1 MTWLLRSGITLCIYT
16 GLCLYIGWR
25 FFAFAKLF
33 LPSLRAWIFW
43 PLYALVSHGLIV
55 LAFFRLTLPGF
66 TAPVEMYWP
75 AVFTFILLFLA
86 AFDLAS
92 MALSFAG
99 LYICQGRYRDRLR
112 IMPAGA
118 GAAVLLTVVFLVYGS
133 FHAKTITTA
142 HYELSFPGKTGPG
155 KTKIENF
162 RVVLVSDLHIGSTV
176 GNGWV
181 QNIVDRIND
190 ASPDLVCIAGDI
202 FNSGIEG
209 IKDTAVI
216 ATELRR
222 ITAPVYACL
231 GNHDIDRRTRSTGE
245 IARFLKEAGIILLA
259 DDITVTGKP
268 GVYIAGRR
276 DARSTGM
283 EGARLSIRGLSAS
296 VRGLAASV
304 NRLTASIRESPA
316 PVNEWAV
323 ALDEPATSAEES
335 TASKNEA
342 NIPVDRN
349 SGHFMILLDHQ
360 PTELPQATEAGV
372 DLVLCGHTHRGQ
384 FFPANL
390 ITYFL
395 FRRYGGTNYGHWQ
408 KGSTQ
413 ALVTSGAGVWG
424 PPVRIGTNSEI
435 VVLDLSFL

>member
-55 LAFFRLTLPGF
+55 MAFFRLARPGF
-66 TAPVEMYWP
+66 AAPIEMYWP
-75 AVFTFILLFLA
+75 AVFTYILLFLA
-86 AFDLAS
+86 AFDLAG

-99 LYICQGRYRDRLR
+99 RYICQGRYSGRLR
-112 IMPAGA
+112 LMPAGA

-176 GNGWV
+176 GNDWV
-181 QNIVDRIND
+181 QSIVDRIND

-202 FNSGIEG
+202 FNSGMEG
-209 IKDTAVI
+209 VKDTAVM
-216 ATELRR
+216 AAELRR

-276 DARSTGM
+276 DARSIGT
-283 EGARLSIRGLSAS
+283 EGARLSIRELRAS
-296 VRGLAASV
+296 VRKLAASV
-304 NRLTASIRESPA
+304 NKLAASI
-316 PVNEWAV
+316 N
-323 ALDEPATSAEES
+323 DSA
-335 TASKNEA
+335 ASVER
-342 NIPVDRN
+342 D
-349 SGHFMILLDHQ
+349 SGHFVILLDHQ
-360 PTELPQATEAGV
+360 PTELPQAAEAGV

-384 FFPANL
+384 FFPANV
-390 ITYFL
+390 ITHFL

-408 KGSTQ
+408 KGTTQ